1 MNKTY
6 SWKINGEAINQEIVL
21 SDKGNMFVGTS
32 ANSFRASIGD
42 ICRKYEWPQSQEN
55 IQYLV
60 ERFWMPA
67 LSKKIGV
74 TILTEVL

>member
-6 SWKINGEAINQEIVL
+6 SWKIDSESITQSITL
-21 SDKGNMFVGTS
+21 SDQGNQFVGTS

-42 ICRKYEWPQSQEN
+42 ICRKHQWPETQEN
-55 IQYLV
+55 IQYLI
-60 ERFWMPA
+60 ERFWIPA

-74 TILTEVL
+74 TILTEVI